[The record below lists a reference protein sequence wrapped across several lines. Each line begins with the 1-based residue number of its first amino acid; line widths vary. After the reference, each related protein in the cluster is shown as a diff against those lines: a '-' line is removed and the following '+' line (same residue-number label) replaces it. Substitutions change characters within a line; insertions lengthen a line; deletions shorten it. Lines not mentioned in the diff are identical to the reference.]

1 MNSVSRIR
9 YPRCDPMSASPRSL
23 ARSLAP
29 RQTTNEWSVVGR
41 KEEGE
46 RGRARARSARAG
58 SSRGLDGR
66 DGPTRFLFFVIR
78 KRAQA
83 SELIALIVSQEKVGL
98 GTSYSD
104 TLRKKRGMWFSGA
117 TKLGPWPLKER
128 STSEQ
133 HCIGVIKLRV
143 KGNNFAGIGS
153 AK

>member
-1 MNSVSRIR
+1 MQQGVRFDPDLPQTIRLEFAKSNTKVSKPKQPQAGQPGMPGAPGSI
-9 YPRCDPMSASPRSL
+9 PVSSASSAAAA
-23 ARSLAP
+23 ARSEKGAL
-29 RQTTNEWSVVGR
+29 
-41 KEEGE
+41 
-46 RGRARARSARAG
+46 
-58 SSRGLDGR
+58 
-66 DGPTRFLFFVIR
+66 
-78 KRAQA
+78 A

-104 TLRKKRGMWFSGA
+104 TLRMKRGMWFSGA